1 MLKKKPFGVIDAIAL
16 MGIGELVKVLGK
28 QRVGEKI
35 DVWWKSYE

>member
-1 MLKKKPFGVIDAIAL
+1 VIDAIAL

-35 DVWWKSYE
+35 DVW